1 MKQTSKIEDEVDA
14 IRDKIY
20 EEIKGMSA
28 AEEIAYINTKADA
41 VCKEFGIWQQATEA
55 VEETSSVTSGSL

>member
-20 EEIKGMSA
+20 EEIKDISP

-41 VCKEFGIWQQATEA
+41 VCKKCSRVRRGFP
-55 VEETSSVTSGSL
+55 S